1 MRISDWSSD
10 VCSSDL
16 VEHYIFRPIA
26 ERTAPWL
33 LRQQIQPRHLRIGAM
48 VTAAIALIIASYGL
62 TWPAIALFLAALA
75 AENISNILAHVTRR
89 PERFSWRAY
98 ICPALA
104 LLGLAVLGSHW
115 RVNRIAD
122 QFAGLHLCASIL
134 IVELAIRDRT
144 STRLNSSH

>member
-1 MRISDWSSD
+1 
-10 VCSSDL
+10 
-16 VEHYIFRPIA
+16 
-26 ERTAPWL
+26 
-33 LRQQIQPRHLRIGAM
+33 M

-115 RVNRIAD
+115 RVNRRAD
-122 QFAGLHLCASIL
+122 PFAGLHLFASIL
-134 IVELAIRDRT
+134 IGGLADRQ
-144 STRLNSSH
+144 RVA